1 MKKKFMIV
9 DFEGLDCSFKETN
22 AKILTERI
30 GDEAKYYS
38 FPSYDSESS
47 YFVRQYLGG
56 AYKDVG
62 LNNEMVIRFFILD
75 MFDQW
80 NTQVIPDIK
89 NGIKYVILDRF
100 WTSNLYYF
108 SNLSCDGTALNR
120 LDYDY
125 TVRLAQKYHLPTP
138 DIIFKMKTDLEL
150 MLRNVRYKAAKNDI
164 HESNTDF
171 LIKVFKQFDV
181 CYFYNLGAGVF
192 PIEVYKVDMDSDD
205 SIGRSDMLE
214 ISKMDSENNLTKRTV
229 KVVTSFKSKTEIA
242 NEVFDKFTLVDK
254 QFNG

>member
-22 AKILTERI
+22 AKTLTERI

-38 FPSYDSESS
+38 FPAYDSESS
-47 YFVRQYLGG
+47 YFVRQYLEGK
-56 AYKDVG
+56 YKNVG
-62 LNNEMVIRFFILD
+62 LTNEMIIRFFLLD

-80 NTQVIPDIK
+80 NNQVIPDIK

-108 SNLSCDGTALNR
+108 SNLNCDSTALNR

-125 TVRLAQKYHLPTP
+125 IIRLAQKYHLPTP

-164 HESNTDF
+164 HESNTNF
-171 LIKVFKQFDV
+171 LTKVFMQFDA
-181 CYFYNLGAGVF
+181 CYFNNLDAGVF
-192 PIEVYKVDMDSDD
+192 PIEVYKVEMDGNISNGHTD
-205 SIGRSDMLE
+205 ILE

-229 KVVTSFKSKTEIA
+229 KVVTSFKSKAEIA
-242 NEVFDKFTLVDK
+242 NEVFDKFTVFNK

>member
-22 AKILTERI
+22 AKILAKYI
-30 GDEAKYYS
+30 GHEAKYYS
-38 FPSYDSESS
+38 FPSYNSESS
-47 YFVRQYLGG
+47 YFVRQYLSGN
-56 AYKDVG
+56 YRNVG
-62 LNNEMVIRFFILD
+62 LDNEMIIRFFMLD
-75 MFDQW
+75 IFDHW
-80 NTQVIPDIK
+80 NTQIIPDIK

-108 SNLSCDGTALNR
+108 SNLTCEGTALDR
-120 LDYDY
+120 LDYEY
-125 TVRLAQKYHLPTP
+125 TVRLAKKYHLPNP

-150 MLRNVRYKAAKNDI
+150 MLRNVRHKAAENDI

-171 LIKVFKQFDV
+171 LTKVFKQFDA

-192 PIEVYKVDMDSDD
+192 PIEVYKVDIDNDNSTGY
-205 SIGRSDMLE
+205 SNTLE
-214 ISKMDSENNLTKRTV
+214 ISKMDSENSLTKRTV
-229 KVVTSFKSKTEIA
+229 KVVTSFKHKAVIA
-242 NEVFDKFTLVDK
+242 DEVIDKFTVFNK